1 MPNITNFKN
10 HTESYAKDIL
20 RLIAI
25 EMRKTAEFG
34 KDYMQQMI
42 SEDSRTGTKWHDA
55 KNAINGYGNSR
66 VGSTVNKKV
75 NGVNI
80 HRDPHAGQM
89 LNSVEAGELKLGGTK
104 VQISYGWVNIQKQ
117 YFLDQDTGNYAATA
131 MGSPS
136 GIGMGLLNER
146 AGSGKGVINKYRA
159 KYATEYFLIKNMQDL
174 GFEVLE
180 EGGLL

>member
-10 HTESYAKDIL
+10 HTESYAKDVM

-34 KDYMQQMI
+34 KEFMQDAI
-42 SEDSRTGTKWHDA
+42 SNSSPTGTKWHDA
-55 KNAINGYGNSR
+55 KNAINGYGKSR
-66 VGSTVNKKV
+66 VGSSVNKKV
-75 NGVNI
+75 NGVNV

-89 LNSVEAGELKLGGTK
+89 LNAVEAGELKLGGTK
-104 VQISYGWVNIQKQ
+104 VQINYGWVNTQAQ

-136 GIGMGLLNER
+136 GVGMGLLNER
-146 AGSGKGVINKYRA
+146 GGAGKGVLGKYRA
-159 KYATEYFLIKNMQDL
+159 KYATEYFLIKNMQEL
-174 GFEVLE
+174 GFDVVD
-180 EGGLL
+180 EGGLF